1 MNAMTE
7 LRNLRIPF
15 ETDSNDEVLFRH
27 LEVEY
32 DFEARAMWTYMR
44 PPGTPYFSLGLLSEL
59 HSIDKNLCQNEGQT
73 IYKGKPFTI
82 DYAILAS
89 KHEKLF
95 NYGGDLALFI
105 SLIKSQD
112 REALLH
118 YAALCIDCIFDR
130 ITNYQTSAVTISL
143 VQGEALGGG
152 FEYALTSNVI
162 IAEEG
167 SRMGLPEI
175 LFNLFPGMGAYSL
188 LARRLGAKKAEE
200 MILSGKIYEAK
211 ELFELGIVD
220 VLAPTGQGES
230 AVYDF
235 IRQNKRRRNG
245 MRAMYECRRHTNPVT
260 HKELMDITEAW
271 VDAALRLEERDLKM
285 MERLVRA
292 QMRQQDLRRTEVA
305 LLSN

>member
-7 LRNLRIPF
+7 MKNLRIPF
-15 ETDSNDEVLFRH
+15 ATDKLDDEVFRH

-32 DFEARAMWTYMR
+32 DFETKSMWTYMK
-44 PPGTPYFSLGLLSEL
+44 PPGTPCFSLGLLAEL
-59 HSIDKNLCQNEGQT
+59 RSIDKSLCQNDGQT
-73 IYKGKPFTI
+73 VYRGKPFAI
-82 DYAILAS
+82 DYAVLAS

-105 SLIKSQD
+105 TLIRSKD

-130 ITNYQTSAVTISL
+130 IVNYNTSAVTISL

-162 IAEEG
+162 IAEES

-200 MILSGKIYEAK
+200 MILSGKIYEAR
-211 ELFELGIVD
+211 ELFDLGIVD
-220 VLAPTGQGES
+220 VLAPHGEGEN

-245 MRAMYECRRHTNPVT
+245 MRAMYECRLHTNPVT
-260 HKELMDITEAW
+260 HKELMNITEAW

-292 QMRQQDLRRTEVA
+292 QMRQQELRKTER
-305 LLSN
+305 

>member
-7 LRNLRIPF
+7 LKNLRIPF
-15 ETDSNDEVLFRH
+15 TADNNDEAVFRH

-32 DFEARAMWTYMR
+32 DFETKSMWTYMR
-44 PPGTPYFSLGLLSEL
+44 PPGTPCFSLGLLSEL
-59 HSIDKNLCQNEGQT
+59 RSIDQSLRQNDAQT

-89 KHEKLF
+89 KHERLF

-105 SLIKSQD
+105 TLIKSQD
-112 REALLH
+112 RDALLH

-130 ITNYQTSAVTISL
+130 IINYQTSAVTISL

-162 IAEEG
+162 IAEED

-188 LARRLGAKKAEE
+188 LARRLGAKRAEE
-200 MILSGKIYEAK
+200 MILGGKIYEAK
-211 ELFELGIVD
+211 ELFEMGIVD
-220 VLAPTGQGES
+220 VLAPAGEGEN

-245 MRAMYECRRHTNPVT
+245 MRAMYECRLHTNPIS
-260 HKELMDITEAW
+260 HKELMNITEAW

-285 MERLVRA
+285 MERLVKA
-292 QMRQQDLRRTEVA
+292 QMRQQESRRA
-305 LLSN
+305 RNFPIK